1 MYPHPLRVFGL
12 AIEVW
17 DLAFLVA
24 VAAGYPVLL
33 RGLHAT
39 TPASRPGWLPLRWL
53 ALVYLAA
60 LSAQLFA
67 YLVDAHAAV
76 LPPPSVSPVRYYL
89 DPFFGPKTLYGVIL
103 FLPVTAAVL
112 CPPWRPG
119 QYARAL
125 DAVTPSL
132 FVVLAICRIGCFLQG
147 CCYGLPSRVFGVSFP
162 PGSPASARQLGEGLI
177 LAGSW
182 TLPVVPTQ
190 LIEAGSLGGL
200 AVWTQR
206 RLGGG
211 GTVFGAAV
219 AAYSAFRFVLEFV
232 RDDPERNFLG
242 PLSASQWVALA
253 LLATLALW
261 RRRVST

>member
-1 MYPHPLRVFGL
+1 MYPQPVSVFGR
-12 AIEVW
+12 AVEVW
-17 DLAFLVA
+17 DLTFLVA
-24 VAAGYPVLL
+24 VATGYPVLSRSL
-33 RGLHAT
+33 RAT
-39 TPASRPGWLPLRWL
+39 MPASRPRWLPLRWL

-60 LSAQLFA
+60 LSAQVFA
-67 YLVDAHAAV
+67 YLVDAHAA
-76 LPPPSVSPVRYYL
+76 LRPPSSISPLRYYL
-89 DPFFGPKTLYGVIL
+89 DPFFRPKTLYGVIL

-112 CPPWRPG
+112 CPPWRPAH
-119 QYARAL
+119 YARAL
-125 DAVTPSL
+125 DAVTPAL
-132 FVVLAICRIGCFLQG
+132 FAVLAICRIGCFLQG
-147 CCYGLPSRVFGVSFP
+147 CCYGLPSRAFGVSFP

-190 LIEAGSLGGL
+190 LIETGGLGGL

-211 GTVFGAAV
+211 GTVFGVGV
-219 AAYSAFRFVLEFV
+219 AAYSAFRFVLEFA

-253 LLATLALW
+253 LLAALALW
-261 RRRVST
+261 RRRVPG